1 MKAKAAMAMTTAIA
15 TRIPT
20 TIATRFKIFLRR
32 ELWRFFFLMRTS
44 SSIVWGA
51 SGAAGTRVPSGA
63 SGAGVVPL
71 PASYRA
77 LSFVSLSS
85 KVLRLSR

>member
-1 MKAKAAMAMTTAIA
+1 M
-15 TRIPT
+15 RI
-20 TIATRFKIFLRR
+20 
-32 ELWRFFFLMRTS
+32 S

-63 SGAGVVPL
+63 SGVAGASGVGVVPL

-77 LSFVSLSS
+77 LPFVSLSS